1 MKMVFLM
8 MLIRHILAFNDDL
21 NLDDSLN
28 LINRRSL
35 EQKSLCVGSVTVS
48 VQLRRSIFAHIFTHS
63 DIMSII
69 LIVLKLSTFIVYD
82 YLHRCEDRSAMF
94 FR

>member
-48 VQLRRSIFAHIFTHS
+48 V
-63 DIMSII
+63 
-69 LIVLKLSTFIVYD
+69 
-82 YLHRCEDRSAMF
+82 
-94 FR
+94 